1 MTTNN
6 YLYPNTINLSDS
18 ESYKKSTYAFGIIGG
33 HIKLIDDGSLGARPK
48 VDYLK
53 WGNCQIKFFGYGRQD
68 ALRFNNYSIKL
79 DNIHYHS
86 VLTNAKFSK
95 TNEIVNVVKSAL
107 YQAFAGSNAG
117 PSDFYNNE
125 NLVLDVG
132 GTLISTKELEY
143 TILSKTIKTLN
154 SSPLAQLGCGGQ
166 EGCRDENEILWFT
179 YEYDIGHEQIKFTI
193 GWIIEYVSN
202 SYKINGT
209 VYKPDTYDIGVW
221 DSELS
226 TKISETKSSNDGT
239 FVIELQ
245 KPYDNTKLYISSL
258 SPSNSSIFSSYF
270 GFFSD
275 SIILNPIS
283 TLIAEYG
290 VKHKDLNIQNIKEV
304 IYKKLGINNPNFN
317 DKIIKQLEIMIEY
330 TVMYIGKRDELNY
343 FLAKCIY
350 EGHVGSPQFLS
361 LPNILSEFI
370 IILED
375 SYGIIDNGEII
386 YQQLFEDLINI
397 ENGKELQN
405 KDFVK
410 RVYKKR
416 TSSHKFDYNIGL
428 DQQLVTTT
436 TSVDFIVHN
445 VTEPGA
451 FQFFPNDFCVQWDG
465 SNPVAKNAL
474 SINFNIN
481 PHQKIYIIPNSN
493 RAKKFAWLYD
503 NNSHTMNTLY
513 KGLFGE
519 LLISSG
525 LVPTERTNDNLGN
538 NGNEPYKEYITT
550 ESLLKNIVQS
560 PNKYFEN
567 IIQKDI
573 TDNLTQ
579 YYRNLWTNDENSC
592 GDLLINNCKIGRFLT
607 QDIFEVPVNINMK
620 YKLSGLW
627 TKKSQR
633 SIESSFSFLI
643 NFKVV

>member
-33 HIKLIDDGSLGARPK
+33 HIKLIDDGSLGGRPK

-53 WGNCQIKFFGYGRQD
+53 WGNCQMKFFCYGNQD
-68 ALRFNNYSIKL
+68 ALRFKNYSIKL
-79 DNIHYHS
+79 DNIHYDS

-107 YQAFAGSNAG
+107 YQAFTGSGQAEGAAGSSA
-117 PSDFYNNE
+117 
-125 NLVLDVG
+125 
-132 GTLISTKELEY
+132 KELEY

-154 SSPLAQLGCGGQ
+154 LSPLAQLTRVADAGS
-166 EGCRDENEILWFT
+166 RDENEILWFT

-209 VYKPDTYDIGVW
+209 VYKPDTYDISVW

-226 TKISETKSSNDGT
+226 TKINETKSSNDGT

-290 VKHKDLNIQNIKEV
+290 VKHKDINIQNIKEV
-304 IYKKLGINNPNFN
+304 IYKNLGINNPNFN

-350 EGHVGSPQFLS
+350 AANGVLS

-370 IILED
+370 IILEE

-397 ENGKELQN
+397 ENDKELQN

-465 SNPVAKNAL
+465 SNPVSKNAL
-474 SINFNIN
+474 SINFKIK

-503 NNSHTMNTLY
+503 TNSHTMNTLY

-538 NGNEPYKEYITT
+538 NGNEPYKGYITT

-579 YYRNLWTNDENSC
+579 YYRNIWTNDENSC
-592 GDLLINNCKIGRFLT
+592 GNLLINNCKIGRFLT

>member
-18 ESYKKSTYAFGIIGG
+18 KSYKKSTYAFGIIGG
-33 HIKLIDDGSLGARPK
+33 HIKLIDDGSLGGRPK

-53 WGNCQIKFFGYGRQD
+53 WGNCQMKFFGYGCQD

-79 DNIHYHS
+79 DNIQYNS

-350 EGHVGSPQFLS
+350 EGHVGAPQFLS

-370 IILED
+370 IILEE

-465 SNPVAKNAL
+465 SNPVSKNAL

-538 NGNEPYKEYITT
+538 NGNEPYKGYITT

>member
-33 HIKLIDDGSLGARPK
+33 HIKLIDDGSLGGRPK

-53 WGNCQIKFFGYGRQD
+53 WGNCQMKFFCYGHQD

-79 DNIHYHS
+79 DNIHYDS

-107 YQAFAGSNAG
+107 YQAFTGSVQEG
-117 PSDFYNNE
+117 
-125 NLVLDVG
+125 DVG
-132 GTLISTKELEY
+132 ASAKELEY

-154 SSPLAQLGCGGQ
+154 LSPLAQLTASGGQ
-166 EGCRDENEILWFT
+166 EGGRDENEILWFT

-209 VYKPDTYDIGVW
+209 VYKPDTYDISVW

-258 SPSNSSIFSSYF
+258 STSNSSIFSSYF

-290 VKHKDLNIQNIKEV
+290 VKHKDINIQNIKDV
-304 IYKKLGINNPNFN
+304 IYKNLGINNPNFN

-350 EGHVGSPQFLS
+350 ESNLGSPQLLS

-370 IILED
+370 IILEE

-397 ENGKELQN
+397 ENDKELQN

-465 SNPVAKNAL
+465 SNPVSKNAL
-474 SINFNIN
+474 SINFNIK

-503 NNSHTMNTLY
+503 TNSHTMNTLY

-538 NGNEPYKEYITT
+538 NGNEPYKGYITT

-579 YYRNLWTNDENSC
+579 YYRNLLTNDENSC